1 MWISA
6 AFLLF
11 ALAVNGVKSHGRKCP
26 TGWEKLGPQC
36 FKFFSDLK
44 PWADAEA
51 KVFHRNE
58 PIRPY
63 LGKSIVLFASQLHKH
78 GGQHSRAQKHCLDL
92 GGNLASIHDQR
103 TNSFLKS
110 FLKKCANAVPRTW
123 IGGHDATKNGVWFWS
138 DGSQFDYC
146 DWLTGEP
153 NNLGGHENCVE
164 LAFGAYLTVNFLNNV
179 TEFPQL
185 SNAGMM
191 QAVTLLSVS
200 SV

>member
-1 MWISA
+1 WV
-6 AFLLF
+6 AFLAF
-11 ALAVNGVKSHGRKCP
+11 FHECSSISKNFFFFFFFFFSTGRKCP

-44 PWADAEA
+44 PWADAE
-51 KVFHRNE
+51 
-58 PIRPY
+58 
-63 LGKSIVLFASQLHKH
+63 
-78 GGQHSRAQKHCLDL
+78 KHCLDL

-164 LAFGAYLTVNFLNNV
+164 LAFGAEQRWNDASCDT
-179 TEFPQL
+179 PL
-185 SNAGMM
+185 SFIC
-191 QAVTLLSVS
+191 LISRLEC
-200 SV
+200 